1 MNDQA
6 QLKVADPA
14 AVKLL
19 AAAWEKSKKALSR
32 AQDAEKEARGA
43 LVAAAFPNGL
53 AEGVNTFNLQGNW
66 NLKIDGVVDRKID
79 APSLPAIIARIKERF
94 PTVDTDCLVKY
105 KPELATKEYKDLV
118 KKEPKAAKLFD
129 NALIIRGTGETSPQV
144 KIVESKR

>member
-6 QLKVADPA
+6 KQITADPA
-14 AVKLL
+14 EVKQR
-19 AAAWEKSKKALSR
+19 AAAWEKAKKALAR
-32 AQDAEKEARGA
+32 AQEAEKEARGA
-43 LVAAAFPNGL
+43 LVSAAFPNGL

-79 APSLPAIIARIKERF
+79 QASLPAIIARIKDKF
-94 PTVDTDCLVKY
+94 PSVDTECLVKY

-118 KKEPKAAKLFD
+118 KREPKAAKLFE